1 MGEKLFSLELH
12 ISTLNIKHSEPL
24 ASKFKPA
31 PSRFIFNND
40 NKSSYLEMQ
49 KDNNR
54 INDFSRPNLLKH
66 ILACHVFTYEVKYF
80 QHQLSER

>member
-1 MGEKLFSLELH
+1 
-12 ISTLNIKHSEPL
+12 
-24 ASKFKPA
+24 
-31 PSRFIFNND
+31 
-40 NKSSYLEMQ
+40 MQ

-80 QHQLSER
+80 QHQLSEKLNCILLVRCNGFSKMCSLLKDRVAIPS